1 MRSIVSKDAGS
12 INEEGSGKKGL
23 AGLLE
28 NVLRKGQYVGFFLFV
43 LPIALMYVI
52 AIGFAVFPGLLIWQ
66 YLVSMAQSPIE
77 YALFGSIALG
87 FGFFI
92 GIFALCVIV
101 PILNFPLIFFVKP
114 YRGPWL
120 ALETVAWYYHNA
132 LFYLVRYTV
141 LDLVT
146 PSPISQLFLMA
157 MGMKM
162 GRGSMVNTSNI
173 SDPCL
178 IRLGDYVT
186 VGGSAFMMAH
196 YAQKGYVVIAPM
208 TIGDKSTVG
217 LNSILMGGVEV
228 GKKVSIAPNATVLP
242 KTKIPDDTKYG
253 YEGLK

>member
-1 MRSIVSKDAGS
+1 MSSDAGS
-12 INEEGSGKKGL
+12 VNDEKSAKKGF

-52 AIGFAVFPGLLIWQ
+52 SIGFAVFPGLLIWDK
-66 YLVSMAQSPIE
+66 LVPMAQSNIE
-77 YALFGSIALG
+77 FALFGAISIG
-87 FGFFI
+87 TGFFL
-92 GIFALCVIV
+92 GIFALCIIV

-120 ALETVAWYYHNA
+120 SLETVAWYYHNA

-162 GRGSMVNTSNI
+162 GKGTMVNTSNI

-178 IRLGDYVT
+178 IKLGDYVT

-196 YAQKGYVVIAPM
+196 YAQKGFVVIEPLIIGSKT
-208 TIGDKSTVG
+208 TIG
-217 LNSILMGGVEV
+217 LNSILMGGVHI
-228 GKKVSIAPNATVLP
+228 GKKVLIAPGATVLP
-242 KTKIPDDTKYG
+242 KTKIPDETKFG

>member
-1 MRSIVSKDAGS
+1 VSKNTGS
-12 INEEGSGKKGL
+12 INDESSAKKGFS
-23 AGLLE
+23 GLLE

-43 LPIALMYVI
+43 IPIAIMYVI
-52 AIGFAVFPGLLIWQ
+52 SIAFSVAPGLLIWDK
-66 YLVSMAQSPIE
+66 LVPMAQNSFE
-77 YALFGSIALG
+77 FALFGSIAIG
-87 FGFFI
+87 FGFFL
-92 GIFALCVIV
+92 GIFALCIIV
-101 PILNFPLIFFVKP
+101 PILNFPFLFLVKP

-120 ALETVAWYYHNA
+120 SLESVAWYYHNA

-146 PSPISQLFLMA
+146 PSPVSQLFLMG

-162 GRGSMVNTSNI
+162 GKGSMVNTSNI

-196 YAQKGYVVIAPM
+196 YAQKGYVVIEPLV
-208 TIGDKSTVG
+208 IGDRSTIG
-217 LNSILMGGVEV
+217 LNSILMGGVQV

-242 KTKIPDDTKYG
+242 KTKIPDETKFG